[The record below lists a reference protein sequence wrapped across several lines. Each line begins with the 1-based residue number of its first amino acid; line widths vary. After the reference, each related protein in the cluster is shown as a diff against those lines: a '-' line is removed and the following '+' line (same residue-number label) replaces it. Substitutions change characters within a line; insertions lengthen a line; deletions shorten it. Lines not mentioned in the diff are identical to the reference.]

1 MSSFNPLTGL
11 IGLSV
16 LVSSAFAS
24 PTPVVHRRAG
34 AITWR
39 SCSSEFNTTN
49 PGAVCGNLD
58 VPLDYTGK
66 ESREMLQLDLIKI
79 PATKGV
85 SRGSILFNPGGPGY
99 PGNEWLDGSAA
110 VLLALVNFFFL
121 FSCQFQSVFHL
132 CEPRHLLSRAQP
144 SHILSMYLAFKLTK
158 NGDKVPLVDNMT
170 SSASTLGAPERR
182 CLSTALT
189 RKTLRMFSGSSQSMK
204 GSPIQ
209 KTRPT
214 WPRAD
219 YGPHPF
225 RSLRPVPKRTQRTAG
240 SWVLPL
246 SHETS
251 SRSLTPWM
259 RTGSFDTGVC
269 PMALCWGL
277 L

>member
-34 AITWR
+34 AIAWR

-110 VLLALVNFFFL
+110 VLLALVNFFFFFFFL
-121 FSCQFQSVFHL
+121 VNFSLYFISVNLVLCCQGLNRVTSCQ
-132 CEPRHLLSRAQP
+132 CTWLS
-144 SHILSMYLAFKLTK
+144 S
-158 NGDKVPLVDNMT
+158 
-170 SSASTLGAPERR
+170 
-182 CLSTALT
+182 
-189 RKTLRMFSGSSQSMK
+189 
-204 GSPIQ
+204 
-209 KTRPT
+209 
-214 WPRAD
+214 
-219 YGPHPF
+219 
-225 RSLRPVPKRTQRTAG
+225 
-240 SWVLPL
+240 
-246 SHETS
+246 
-251 SRSLTPWM
+251 
-259 RTGSFDTGVC
+259 
-269 PMALCWGL
+269 
-277 L
+277 